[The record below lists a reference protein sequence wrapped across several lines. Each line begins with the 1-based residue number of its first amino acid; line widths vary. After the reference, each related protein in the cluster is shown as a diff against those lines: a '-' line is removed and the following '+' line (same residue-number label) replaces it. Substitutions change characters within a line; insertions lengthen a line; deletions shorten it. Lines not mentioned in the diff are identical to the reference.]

1 MYIYILCAYIVLAQD
16 RHARAAAEMETLDDK
31 IDTSMARRV
40 EIDAQNA
47 E

>member
-1 MYIYILCAYIVLAQD
+1 MAGTQE
-16 RHARAAAEMETLDDK
+16 RHARATAEMEALDDQ
-31 IDTSMARRV
+31 IDASMARRV

>member
-1 MYIYILCAYIVLAQD
+1 MIDQQE
-16 RHARAAAEMETLDDK
+16 RHARATAEMETLDDK
-31 IDTSMARRV
+31 IDASMARRV